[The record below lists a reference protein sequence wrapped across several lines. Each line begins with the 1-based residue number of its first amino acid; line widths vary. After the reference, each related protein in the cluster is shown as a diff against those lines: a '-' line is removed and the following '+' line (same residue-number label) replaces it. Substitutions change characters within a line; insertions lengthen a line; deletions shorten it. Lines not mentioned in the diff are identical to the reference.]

1 MIYRVCLS
9 LNQLDWSKVLPVTD
23 DFVVIA
29 SDWSAGFQIYKDALA
44 SLPKEK
50 VRTLKKSGFF
60 FNPASLPKPSRNQSR
75 KLNSIRKKTSAEQAD
90 FWILQLDGLFYET
103 ECEAKWMGLGEVQVV
118 NKLASLNEL
127 GAEALMIF
135 VEGKACTPEW
145 SGPHATLQ
153 FSEQSQRSTVLRE
166 AVRGI
171 EITCS
176 SSLDTETRLWRA
188 FDRAIQTE
196 LAGKGEYRNVRIKQS
211 WIQKQLGQGKVF
223 EIEWIWKEFTFGA
236 IYLNV

>member
-1 MIYRVCLS
+1 MKAQFMRSVGMS
-9 LNQLDWSKVLPVTD
+9 SRSTNWT
-23 DFVVIA
+23 
-29 SDWSAGFQIYKDALA
+29 G
-44 SLPKEK
+44 PKCFRSQE
-50 VRTLKKSGFF
+50 T
-60 FNPASLPKPSRNQSR
+60 
-75 KLNSIRKKTSAEQAD
+75 SIRKKTSAEQAD

-188 FDRAIQTE
+188 FDRAIQTNEASEFWGDLPGAIAFAIQSLFDKYSYWVVRDFRNQIDSLPEIHEQRTE

-211 WIQKQLGQGKVF
+211 WILF
-223 EIEWIWKEFTFGA
+223 RR
-236 IYLNV
+236 

>member
-1 MIYRVCLS
+1 
-9 LNQLDWSKVLPVTD
+9 
-23 DFVVIA
+23 
-29 SDWSAGFQIYKDALA
+29 
-44 SLPKEK
+44 
-50 VRTLKKSGFF
+50 
-60 FNPASLPKPSRNQSR
+60 
-75 KLNSIRKKTSAEQAD
+75 
-90 FWILQLDGLFYET
+90 
-103 ECEAKWMGLGEVQVV
+103 MGLGEVQVV

>member
-1 MIYRVCLS
+1 
-9 LNQLDWSKVLPVTD
+9 
-23 DFVVIA
+23 
-29 SDWSAGFQIYKDALA
+29 
-44 SLPKEK
+44 
-50 VRTLKKSGFF
+50 
-60 FNPASLPKPSRNQSR
+60 
-75 KLNSIRKKTSAEQAD
+75 
-90 FWILQLDGLFYET
+90 
-103 ECEAKWMGLGEVQVV
+103 MGLGEVQVV

-188 FDRAIQTE
+188 FDRAIQTNEASEFWGDLPGAIAFAIQSLFDKYSYWVVRDFRNQIDSLPEIHEQRTE